1 MVDRLAN
8 LETELRIRGYS
19 EITLK
24 SYLRQNQEFLNY
36 VKKPTRQIK
45 EQDLKNYIAHL
56 MTQKR
61 LKPASVNLAISS
73 IKFYFKEVLK
83 KNIVGDLKAPKIE
96 KKLPIVLSMDE
107 IKSLLEATKNTR
119 QRLLIELLYSSG
131 LRVSEAVNL
140 EVDNLDLIEN
150 MGTIRSGKG
159 KKDRN
164 IILSKGFVKTL
175 KLYLETRKKQ
185 SKYIFNSR
193 GNHWTER
200 RAQMIVTNSAKRAG
214 IKKRVF
220 CHALRSSFATHL
232 LDAGTDIRVIQ
243 VLLGHSDI
251 STTQRYTKVSRKQ
264 LLKVKSPLDVLK
276 TSDKEL
282 KVLSTWLK

>member
-1 MVDRLAN
+1 VVDRLAN
-8 LETELRIRGYS
+8 LETELKIRGYS
-19 EITLK
+19 EVTLK
-24 SYLRQNQEFLNY
+24 NYMRQNQEFLNY

-45 EQDLKNYIAHL
+45 EQDLKNYVAQL

-96 KKLPIVLSMDE
+96 KKLPVVLSMDE
-107 IKSLLEATKNTR
+107 IKSLLEATKNAR
-119 QRLLIELLYSSG
+119 QRLLLELLYSSG
-131 LRVSEAVNL
+131 LRVSEAVKL
-140 EVDNLDLIEN
+140 EVNDLDLTEN
-150 MGTIRSGKG
+150 MGIVKAGKG

-175 KLYLETRKKQ
+175 KLYLETRKEQ

-193 GNHWTER
+193 DKHWTER

-264 LLKVKSPLDVLK
+264 LLKVKSPLDTLK

>member
-8 LETELRIRGYS
+8 LETELKIRGYS
-19 EITLK
+19 EVTLK
-24 SYLRQNQEFLNY
+24 NYMRQNQEFLNY

-45 EQDLKNYIAHL
+45 EQDLKNYVAHL

-96 KKLPIVLSMDE
+96 KKLPVVLSMDE
-107 IKSLLEATKNTR
+107 IKSLLEATKNAR
-119 QRLLIELLYSSG
+119 QRLLLELLYSSG
-131 LRVSEAVNL
+131 LRVSEAVKL
-140 EVDNLDLIEN
+140 EVNDLDLTEN
-150 MGTIRSGKG
+150 MGIVKAGKG

-175 KLYLETRKKQ
+175 KLYLETRKEQ

-193 GNHWTER
+193 DKHWTER

-264 LLKVKSPLDVLK
+264 LLKVKSPLDTLK

>member
-8 LETELRIRGYS
+8 LETELKIRGYS
-19 EITLK
+19 EVTLK
-24 SYLRQNQEFLNY
+24 NYMRQNQEFLNY

-45 EQDLKNYIAHL
+45 EQDLKNYVAHL

-96 KKLPIVLSMDE
+96 KKLPVVLSMDE
-107 IKSLLEATKNTR
+107 IKSLLEATKNAR
-119 QRLLIELLYSSG
+119 QRLLLELLYSSG
-131 LRVSEAVNL
+131 LRVSEAVKL
-140 EVDNLDLIEN
+140 EVNDLDLTEN
-150 MGTIRSGKG
+150 MGIVKAGKG

-193 GNHWTER
+193 DKHWTER

-264 LLKVKSPLDVLK
+264 LLKVKSPLDTLK

>member
-8 LETELRIRGYS
+8 LETELKIRGYS
-19 EITLK
+19 EATLK
-24 SYLRQNQEFLNY
+24 NYMRQNQEFLKY

-45 EQDLKNYIAHL
+45 EQDLKNYVAHL
-56 MTQKR
+56 MTKKR
-61 LKPASVNLAISS
+61 LKSASVNLAISS
-73 IKFYFKEVLK
+73 IKFYFNEVLK

-131 LRVSEAVNL
+131 LRVSEAVKL
-140 EVDNLDLIEN
+140 EINDLDLYEK

-164 IILSKGFVKTL
+164 IILSKSFIKTL
-175 KLYLETRKKQ
+175 KSYLDGRKSD

-193 GNHWTER
+193 GKHLTER
-200 RAQMIVTNSAKRAG
+200 MAQMIVTESAKKAS

-264 LLKVKSPLDVLK
+264 LLKVKSPLDALK

-282 KVLSTWLK
+282 KVLSNWVD